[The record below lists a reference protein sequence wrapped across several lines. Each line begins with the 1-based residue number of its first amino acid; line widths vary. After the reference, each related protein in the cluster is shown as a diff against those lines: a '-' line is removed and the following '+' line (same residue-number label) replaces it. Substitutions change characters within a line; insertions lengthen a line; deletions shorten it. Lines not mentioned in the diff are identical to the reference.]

1 MSIKKIVLIL
11 YGIIFCSNFAA
22 AEQKSWYK
30 FKPHEAIYHLS
41 IGKVSNSSKVHNI
54 MGEMHLT
61 TKFAC
66 DGWVVNQNTTVDMTD
81 KNGSQMRNIFRYS
94 IWESKNH
101 DALRF
106 MSKTIVNSIEVSS
119 YEGEAYIK
127 GGIGKIIYISPHN
140 KVINIPSNTLFPMK
154 HFLLSL
160 YDIGDENFANYTVFT
175 GEDYDSLNN
184 VSSFSKSTLIKGN
197 LYKVIR
203 SASYNYF
210 KNTIRPENEIEIIVD
225 SETGVVKKVIFDYL
239 EYQVIGDLKAIKYYE
254 KSKC

>member
-1 MSIKKIVLIL
+1 LRITIFIFFSILFFSIKLLANDIE
-11 YGIIFCSNFAA
+11 SNLTFNA
-22 AEQKSWYK
+22 
-30 FKPHEAIYHLS
+30 HEAIYNLN
-41 IGKVSNSSKVHNI
+41 IGKVTNSSKVHNAI
-54 MGEMHLT
+54 GQMHLSVREV
-61 TKFAC
+61 C
-66 DGWVVNQNTTVDMTD
+66 DGWVVNQNTTLDMTD

-106 MSKTIVNSIEVSS
+106 MSKTIVNNIEVSS

-127 GGIGKIIYISPHN
+127 GDIGKIIYISPHN